1 MRNQKKSLLTF
12 KYDQQPVQTEKTPLK
27 LLMQAIKPAMQRVKF
42 TMQKGKFSM
51 QRVMIQAEWK
61 LLGLTDQVEKLGD

>member
-1 MRNQKKSLLTF
+1 
-12 KYDQQPVQTEKTPLK
+12 
-27 LLMQAIKPAMQRVKF
+27 MQAIKPAMQRVKF

-61 LLGLTDQVEKLGD
+61 LLGLTPGLQIRSNGSTSGNPQLFNMIQTKQGNRAPGNWNL